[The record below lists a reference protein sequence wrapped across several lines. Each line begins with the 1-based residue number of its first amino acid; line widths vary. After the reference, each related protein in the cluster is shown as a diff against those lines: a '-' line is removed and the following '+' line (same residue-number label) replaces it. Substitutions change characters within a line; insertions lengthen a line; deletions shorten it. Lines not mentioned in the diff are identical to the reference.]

1 MRTHSAWQQTI
12 QRERQRVDQLQSMN
26 PNGVYGETCVEIN
39 QDLKMAK
46 HLVQRSQ
53 KWPSITAGNL
63 VLELLVKLLGTLLLT
78 SEHPPAI

>member
-1 MRTHSAWQQTI
+1 MRSHPAWQQTI

-46 HLVQRSQ
+46 HPDQRSD
-53 KWPSITAGNL
+53 
-63 VLELLVKLLGTLLLT
+63 KL
-78 SEHPPAI
+78 P